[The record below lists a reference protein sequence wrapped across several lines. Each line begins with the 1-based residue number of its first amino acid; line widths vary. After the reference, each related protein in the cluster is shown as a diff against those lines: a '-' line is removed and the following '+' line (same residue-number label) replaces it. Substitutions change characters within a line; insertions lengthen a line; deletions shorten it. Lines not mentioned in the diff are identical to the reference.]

1 MKLRGLL
8 ILLTGLAVTAVF
20 LMPLLLSGCAQ
31 YWEKHPL
38 QHLNIE
44 VVPVKVGN
52 VKMPRS
58 TLFEV
63 EASYEFRV
71 GGVSRWD
78 SAVSFSSSRFA
89 TQGEA
94 DQAVQ
99 TIRAANTAYYSP
111 FLNRAC
117 LLPGF
122 RGNYLGLALGLAI
135 ILIGVLF
142 YRSASRST

>member
-1 MKLRGLL
+1 MV
-8 ILLTGLAVTAVF
+8 VTA
-20 LMPLLLSGCAQ
+20 LDGCEAA
-31 YWEKHPL
+31 
-38 QHLNIE
+38 
-44 VVPVKVGN
+44 
-52 VKMPRS
+52 
-58 TLFEV
+58 

-89 TQGEA
+89 TQDEA
-94 DQAVQ
+94 DQAVR

-135 ILIGVLF
+135 IVVGIFL